1 MRKNTKLEKQTIKGL
16 MSATNQA
23 QARREVGEKKHH
35 VCCHRKLRN
44 SRLGQRR
51 SRPSVSINGIVF
63 PARGG
68 MQADVSGFCVQPTP
82 PEKGTP
88 SPVTPIGNTQ
98 HFQVLDGTIA
108 SLRLVRSNCIPHTT
122 RTGIS

>member
-1 MRKNTKLEKQTIKGL
+1 MKKNTKLEKQTIKGL

-23 QARREVGEKKHH
+23 QARREVGENKHH

-63 PARGG
+63 PARGS
-68 MQADVSGFCVQPTP
+68 MQADLSGFCVQ
-82 PEKGTP
+82 P

-108 SLRLVRSNCIPHTT
+108 SLRLVRSNCIPHTRT
-122 RTGIS
+122 ARTGIS